1 MRLLVGAHTRNLQGT
16 QKVVGHHSIHVE
28 EVNYFM
34 EESDLHAI
42 KGDMADARQWPSV
55 EISMLISVTPSLS
68 TAMRGT
74 LEDDQPP
81 LSRFQPPQVAGRL
94 DIQE

>member
-1 MRLLVGAHTRNLQGT
+1 MHQAGFATSRSPGNVHDYELLART
-16 QKVVGHHSIHVE
+16 QALEGEIVV
-28 EVNYFM
+28 
-34 EESDLHAI
+34 
-42 KGDMADARQWPSV
+42 
-55 EISMLISVTPSLS
+55 TTSLS